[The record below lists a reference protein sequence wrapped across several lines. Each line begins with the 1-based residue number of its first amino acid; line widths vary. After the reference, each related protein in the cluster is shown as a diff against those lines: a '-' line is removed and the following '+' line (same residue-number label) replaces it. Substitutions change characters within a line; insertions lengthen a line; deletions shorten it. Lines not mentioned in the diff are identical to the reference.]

1 MEKITIYHNKKC
13 GTSRHVLEMI
23 QARGYDPEVVFYLE
37 TPLTRAKLKS
47 LIQAMQITPRTL
59 LRKKEALYRE
69 LGLDE
74 EIVSDE
80 KIIDAMLQYP
90 VLIERP
96 IVTTALGTRLCRPP
110 EAVLEIL
117 PGK

>member
-13 GTSRHVLEMI
+13 GTSRQVLEMI
-23 QARGYDPEVVFYLE
+23 QARGFEPEVVYYLE

-47 LIQAMQITPRTL
+47 LITAMKITPRAL
-59 LRKKEALYRE
+59 VRKKEALYHE

-74 EIVSDE
+74 EIVSDDRIME
-80 KIIDAMLQYP
+80 AMLQYP
-90 VLIERP
+90 ILIERP
-96 IVTTALGTRLCRPP
+96 IVVTKLGVRLCRPA

-117 PGK
+117 PSE